1 MKKIF
6 TLSLLFFLSAPAFCK
21 EEISADMKEAVN
33 LYFSFK
39 QEEALNKFIEISKTN
54 KERDAFLNAAYI
66 ALELGNSRLAVD
78 TMATALQLFPE
89 DTTVLEFAGEAY
101 LSSGYYLNAENIFA
115 RLSEKNDKTEF
126 YFINLARAQIGLNQL
141 ELAKL
146 NLKQAAAGA
155 NHISLSNFLL
165 GSVYEQQK
173 RYEDAAHA
181 YKKTV
186 DYDSQFVEAK
196 QKYANVLV
204 KLKKYKEALKNYN
217 AVATVESSLQETT
230 QAIAKIDKK
239 IRREDKISP
248 VVTLGPKQH
257 THVKSPVSYEGK
269 LPTIRVGI
277 SAKINGAPEG
287 MKSLKFATAYKFKAS
302 DKNDKT
308 LVNGKAKEFWTVEIT
323 NNVLY
328 LKSPKG
334 VRTKFDGIIKL
345 TQTSDDENAPTTI
358 IKSVLTGHGTTWA
371 AREDKEYRGD
381 FEFIHNKKLNAII
394 PVNIVNI
401 EEYVFGVIAA
411 EMPSVFPIE
420 ALKAQAVIARTYG
433 IKSLGKHKRY
443 GYDICDTQSCQ
454 VYGGVRSERERTNAA
469 AEATMGLI
477 LTYKNK
483 PIEAVFSSNCGGFT
497 QSSKEAGWF
506 TNSYLQPVSDYYDF
520 NTDDLQPYH
529 FKELLQQT
537 RGAYSRFFKNV
548 SPAAFR
554 WSRYIEEPQLREI
567 IRRKKDIGKIKAVI
581 ALRRGISGYVNGV
594 RIAGSK
600 GSLILNKEN
609 EIKKYLALGML
620 RSTYFIAE
628 PVLEKGE
635 AKAFIFYGGGWGH
648 GVGLCQTGAGGRA
661 EAGQSF
667 DEILN
672 HYYTGT
678 RLKDVR
684 SK

>member
-1 MKKIF
+1 M
-6 TLSLLFFLSAPAFCK
+6 FLVFMLATAFAKAEIPA
-21 EEISADMKEAVN
+21 AMKEAVN
-33 LYFSFK
+33 LYFSSK
-39 QEEALNKFIEISKTN
+39 QQEALDKFVEISKTG

-66 ALELGNSRLAVD
+66 ALELGNARLAVD
-78 TMATALQLFPE
+78 TMATALTLFPE

-126 YFINLARAQIGLNQL
+126 YFINLARAQMGLNQL
-141 ELAKL
+141 DLAEL

-165 GSVYEQQK
+165 GTIYERQK
-173 RYEDAAHA
+173 RYKKAAEA

-186 DYDSQFVEAK
+186 DYDSQFIEAK
-196 QKYANVLV
+196 QRYANVLV
-204 KLKKYKEALKNYN
+204 KLKKYGEALKNYN
-217 AVATVESSLQETT
+217 AVAAAESSLQENSE
-230 QAIAKIDKK
+230 AV
-239 IRREDKISP
+239 EKISGKVKKEEREP
-248 VVTLGPKQH
+248 PSVKLGPKQH
-257 THVKSPVSYEGK
+257 THVKAPVSYEGK
-269 LPTIRVGI
+269 LPLIRVGI

-287 MKSLKFATAYKFKAS
+287 LKSIKFSTSHKFKAS
-302 DKNDKT
+302 DKNNKT
-308 LVNGKAKEFWTVEIT
+308 LVNGSAGEFWTAEIT
-323 NNVLY
+323 DSGLR
-328 LKSPKG
+328 LTSPKG
-334 VRTKFDGIIKL
+334 VKTNFGAMIKI
-345 TQTSDDENAPTTI
+345 TQVSDDENAPTTI
-358 IKSVLTGHGTTWA
+358 IKDILTGHKMTWA

-381 FEFIHNKKLNAII
+381 FEFTYDKKLNRII
-394 PVNIVNI
+394 PVNILNI
-401 EEYVFGVIAA
+401 EEYVFGVTAA
-411 EMPSVFPIE
+411 EMPSTFPIE
-420 ALKAQAVIARTYG
+420 ALKTQATIARTYG
-433 IKSLGKHKRY
+433 IKSKGKHKHH
-443 GYDICDTQSCQ
+443 GYDVCDTQHCQ

-469 AEATMGLI
+469 AEATAGMI
-477 LTYKNK
+477 LTHKNK

-497 QSSKEAGWF
+497 QSSREAGWF
-506 TNSYLQPVSDYYDF
+506 ANDYLQPVSDYYDF

-548 SPAAFR
+548 SPATFR
-554 WSRYIEEPQLREI
+554 WARYVEEKQLREI
-567 IRRKKDIGKIKAVI
+567 IKHKKDIGNIKAVI
-581 ALRRGISGYVNGV
+581 PLKRGLSGYVNGV
-594 RIAGSK
+594 RIVGSK

-635 AKAFIFYGGGWGH
+635 VKAFIFYGGGWGH

-672 HYYTGT
+672 HYYTDT
-678 RLKDVR
+678 TLKDIR